1 MSTVQWL
8 AQDASDQSKTRD
20 ISRKTG
26 GGKAQTPLQ
35 DLLKDKIKETQQSY
49 LI

>member
-26 GGKAQTPLQ
+26 GGEAQTPL